1 MTWFDNIYKWIMD
14 NIDVITAWL
23 SAGGLGTVLASC
35 VLLVRNVRAA
45 KNGSYLT
52 DRLNDSLVDNN
63 KFSKGIKTTI
73 ESVENKLTTVDEQV
87 NNIEE
92 QFVAL
97 NDKLDKSIDIINSKI
112 GAMME
117 VQSLVYST
125 VKDEDMRNNIN
136 KILTSAK
143 YNDTGVQMEI
153 AGEIAKMQSEF
164 ATALENMQK
173 TLKTTVQNVNE
184 ANKIPGSV
192 NSISDVKRY

>member
-1 MTWFDNIYKWIMD
+1 MTWFDNIYKWIME

-63 KFSKGIKTTI
+63 KFSKGIKITI

-87 NNIEE
+87 NNITE
-92 QFVAL
+92 QFIAL
-97 NDKLDKSIDIINSKI
+97 NDKFDKSIDIINSKI

-153 AGEIAKMQSEF
+153 AKE
-164 ATALENMQK
+164 
-173 TLKTTVQNVNE
+173 QN
-184 ANKIPGSV
+184 
-192 NSISDVKRY
+192 